1 MTRRLAQD
9 RRGVA
14 ALEFAIIGPVLLLLL
29 GMMTDLSLA
38 LATQTRLAQAV
49 DNGAHY
55 AFTVGATVSASAVQA
70 VVQAS
75 TTLTGVTVA
84 VTGPALYCISGSPAA
99 LSADPTGAVCADGTT
114 PGTYLK
120 LVATVTYQPQLPGI
134 SNMVSTA
141 LQQSANVRLQ

>member
-1 MTRRLAQD
+1 MTRRFAQD

-14 ALEFAIIGPVLLLLL
+14 ALEFAIIGPVLMLML

-38 LATQTRLAQAV
+38 LAVKTRLAQAV
-49 DNGAHY
+49 DNGAQY

-75 TTLTGVTVA
+75 TTLTGVSVV
-84 VTGPALYCISGSPAA
+84 VTGPALSCTSGSPAT

-114 PGTYLK
+114 PGTYLT
-120 LVATVTYQPQLPGI
+120 LVASTTYAPLLPGI
-134 SNMVSTA
+134 SNMVGTVV
-141 LQQSANVRLQ
+141 QQSANVRLQ